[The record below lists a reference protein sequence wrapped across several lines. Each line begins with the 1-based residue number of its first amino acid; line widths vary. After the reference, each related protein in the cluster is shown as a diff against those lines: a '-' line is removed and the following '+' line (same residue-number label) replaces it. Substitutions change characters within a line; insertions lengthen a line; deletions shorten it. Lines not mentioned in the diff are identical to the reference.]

1 MNIGGCFLLG
11 GGGLRISHG
20 NHSHL
25 LLRLKMHL
33 AFHSPIWHQDVKET
47 VQQNFF
53 NPVSDNLKILIIQC
67 LRRVVP
73 KAEVL
78 FLPEKSFISERD
90 YRDMLKKVRVHLYI
104 KHCGYPSS
112 PTSTSSVMNSPQNTE
127 ENPDDPAPINEG
139 DVQMK
144 DSSA

>member
-1 MNIGGCFLLG
+1 MDIGGCFLLG

-33 AFHSPIWHQDVKET
+33 AFHSPICHQDVKEI

-53 NPVSDNLKILIIQC
+53 NPMSDNLEILIIQR

-73 KAEVL
+73 RAEVL
-78 FLPEKSFISERD
+78 FLPEKSFISETD
-90 YRDMLKKVRVHLYI
+90 CRDMLKKSECI
-104 KHCGYPSS
+104 CISS
-112 PTSTSSVMNSPQNTE
+112 TVDTPRLLLQLL
-127 ENPDDPAPINEG
+127 
-139 DVQMK
+139 QL
-144 DSSA
+144 